1 MNLSLSK
8 LFGYWVI
15 HLKKRSLPFLG
26 YLVRD
31 DKTVFHWA
39 FHPICP
45 SYLVIGLIFGKN
57 WEKYFRHFYFYNDPK
72 TFPTPTPSM
81 ASDPAL
87 VAGEGG
93 GNIRAWLIS
102 GMWWR
107 PRHAIRSVTFIVD
120 ARWWRIM
127 NEHHLVGAG
136 LYLFSFFMPKDKYFQ
151 YTSQG
156 TLSIGPKAH
165 TQCQDKVLISR
176 TFPMKKSIS
185 ESTQNF
191 CNHINNQQS
200 TRLKE

>member
-1 MNLSLSK
+1 MELGFGITINTLWPLQRPSIVIQKFQTLSNCSLEC
-8 LFGYWVI
+8 
-15 HLKKRSLPFLG
+15 KRYNIRLL
-26 YLVRD
+26 LRTKEACKTRD
-31 DKTVFHWA
+31 VMIRK
-39 FHPICP
+39 
-45 SYLVIGLIFGKN
+45 
-57 WEKYFRHFYFYNDPK
+57 HFP
-72 TFPTPTPSM
+72 PTTPSM

-165 TQCQDKVLISR
+165 TQCQE
-176 TFPMKKSIS
+176 KS
-185 ESTQNF
+185 
-191 CNHINNQQS
+191 
-200 TRLKE
+200 

>member
-1 MNLSLSK
+1 MIRN
-8 LFGYWVI
+8 
-15 HLKKRSLPFLG
+15 
-26 YLVRD
+26 
-31 DKTVFHWA
+31 
-39 FHPICP
+39 
-45 SYLVIGLIFGKN
+45 
-57 WEKYFRHFYFYNDPK
+57 HFP
-72 TFPTPTPSM
+72 PTTPSM

-136 LYLFSFFMPKDKYFQ
+136 LYLFSFFMPKDKYSQ

-156 TLSIGPKAH
+156 TPSIGPKAH

-185 ESTQNF
+185 ESAQNF

-200 TRLKE
+200 ARLNLKIRCCPVFIIDCQVLLSAQHLLMKQSYFRIYWNMC